1 MSSRSASSPPRT
13 RAADASVEVGV
24 VFPVTGLDPAT
35 GAEQR
40 STQVV
45 GKAALAAALDALDG
59 DAAQACRDERKW
71 RFKYV
76 RHFVRLVE
84 LSARSPEAALAAAN
98 VGLDYMHEHFQ
109 FGRAGRSLSVREAMK
124 TYVDGTFETGFVNG
138 SKPKPT
144 RFELEVPYNGK
155 VLRGD
160 ALLTQLDK
168 WVRQGVIELSAGSA
182 IGQVAGSEAWL
193 DLSNKYF
200 VLLGASAAMGPLYVL
215 LGLGAHVVAVSRGDN
230 PETWERM
237 IAAAEAS
244 CGSLTFPLQPDK
256 LPAGTPVAQLSR
268 AQLCAAAGAD
278 LVTDAPEIRT
288 WLMRVHP
295 GRHLT
300 VGGYAYLTGD
310 RFPRVAVAM
319 DAIMKELADVRRA
332 SLAFLGTPTD
342 VHLVPAAAHAAA
354 AAAWRRAP
362 LWQHALRW
370 FSGGT
375 FCRRN
380 ARRPVHADGVGGVG
394 AAAAAAPEPMH
405 VADALV
411 NAQGPNYALAKRVQH
426 WRAMVAREQGCIVS
440 SNVAPATRTASV
452 TQNRNFAMAYEAM
465 PAFAPHEVPGPETAT
480 AVMAALLVHDLSHPM
495 HAGHPHATLA
505 NPQLLF
511 ASGAFHGGAWRCA
524 FAYDSI
530 GVPAVLLFYVRQLLQ
545 WYLLAYN
552 AAQACGWAA
561 VLARLALYVAGG
573 SVGEPWRAFGAPGLL
588 FWQNLAALEVCHALL
603 GVVRAPWLT
612 TAMQVASRLLVVNL
626 VQAEPAL
633 WQVWPLLLVGACWGC
648 TEVVRYAW
656 YAAKLLGALLGAPS
670 VLPLRPHT
678 WLRYSTFLLLYPL
691 GVLGELLLLHAALPT
706 PLGQAAPLAAAGV
719 PTPVASLLRAAML
732 AYVPGFPLLFVHMLR
747 QRAKVLGG
755 ARECARVAHA
765 PEKAE

>member
-1 MSSRSASSPPRT
+1 M
-13 RAADASVEVGV
+13 AADADPGLPVGV
-24 VFPVTGLDPAT
+24 IFPVTGLDPDT

-45 GKAALAAALDALDG
+45 GKAALAAALDALDA
-59 DAAQACRDERKW
+59 DAAQACRDERGW

-84 LSARSPEAALAAAN
+84 LSAHSPEAALAAAN
-98 VGLDYMHEHFQ
+98 AGLDYMHQHFQ
-109 FGRAGRSLSVREAMK
+109 FGRGGRSLSVKDAMK
-124 TYVDGTFETGFVNG
+124 TYVDGTFETGFVSG

-144 RFELEVPYNGK
+144 RFELEVPYNGQ

-182 IGQVAGSEAWL
+182 IGQVASSEAWL
-193 DLSNKYF
+193 DLSSKYF
-200 VLLGASAAMGPLYVL
+200 VLLGASAAMGPLHVL
-215 LGLGAHVVAVSRGDN
+215 LGLGANVVAVSRGDN

-237 IAAAEAS
+237 LSAAEAS

-278 LVTDAPEIRT
+278 LVTQAPEIRT

-310 RFPRVAVAM
+310 RFPRVVVAM
-319 DAIMKELADVRRA
+319 DAIMKELADRRRA

-342 VHLVPAAAHAAA
+342 VHLVPAAAYAAA
-354 AAAWRRAP
+354 SAAWKRAP
-362 LWQHALRW
+362 LWQHVLRW
-370 FSGGT
+370 LSGGRW
-375 FCRRN
+375 CRRN
-380 ARRPVHADGVGGVG
+380 ARRPVHADGVG
-394 AAAAAAPEPMH
+394 AQEPLH
-405 VADALV
+405 VVDALV
-411 NAQGPNYALAKRVQH
+411 NAQGPNYALAKRMQH

-452 TQNRNFAMAYEAM
+452 TQNKHFAMAYEAM

-480 AVMAALLVHDLSHPM
+480 AVMAALLIHDLSHPM

-511 ASGAFHGGAWRCA
+511 SFGAFHGGAWRCA

-530 GVPAVLLFYVRQLLQ
+530 GVPAVLLYHIRLLLK

-552 AAQACGWAA
+552 CAQACGWAA
-561 VLARLALYVAGG
+561 VLGRLALYVAGG

-588 FWQNLAALEVCHALL
+588 FWQNLAALEVVHALL

-626 VQAEPAL
+626 VDAEPAL
-633 WQVWPLLLVGACWGC
+633 WSVWPLLLVGASWGF
-648 TEVVRYAW
+648 TELVRYSW
-656 YAAKLLGALLGAPS
+656 YGANLLGT
-670 VLPLRPHT
+670 PLRLHT

-691 GVLGELLLLHAALPT
+691 GVLGELLILHAAMPT
-706 PLGQAAPLAAAGV
+706 PLGQSAPLAAAGV
-719 PTPVASLLRAAML
+719 PPLATLLRVAML
-732 AYVPGFPLLFVHMLR
+732 AYVPGFPLLFMHMLQ

-755 ARECARVAHA
+755 GRDCARVAHA
-765 PEKAE
+765 PDKAE